1 MNKDELTSKDLLL
14 TLLYCPGVKEKK
26 NEPII
31 GRTRLTKMIFLF
43 EKELKKEFF
52 KEIYS
57 YELDFE
63 PYIFGP
69 YSRKLFD
76 DLKFFLSIGLI
87 DKEETSIPISTAEK
101 GEYEYSLDDGLTYE
115 DTDNTKIENYELKYF
130 LSDNG
135 IKYVEDNVWGL
146 FTEKQKKQLIDFKR
160 KINTI
165 SLDSL
170 LNYVYNKYEKYTTK
184 SVIAEKYKY

>member
-1 MNKDELTSKDLLL
+1 MDKLTSKDFLL
-14 TLLYCPGVKEKK
+14 TLLYCPGIKEKE

-43 EKELKKEFF
+43 EEELKKEFF
-52 KEIYS
+52 ENLFNYK
-57 YELDFE
+57 LDFE
-63 PYIFGP
+63 PYNFGP
-69 YSRKLFD
+69 YSKELFD
-76 DLKFFLSIGLI
+76 NLKFFLSIGLI
-87 DKEETSIPISTAEK
+87 DTEKTSIPISTAEK

-115 DTDNTKIENYELKYF
+115 DSDNTETENYELKYF
-130 LSDNG
+130 LSKNG
-135 IKYVEDNVWGL
+135 VKYVKDKVWGL
-146 FTEKQKKQLIDFKR
+146 LSEKQTKQLVEFKR

-170 LNYVYNKYEKYTTK
+170 LRYVYNKYEKYTTK

>member
-1 MNKDELTSKDLLL
+1 MNKDELTSKDILL
-14 TLLYCPGVKEKK
+14 TLLYCPGKK
-26 NEPII
+26 INEPII
-31 GRTRLTKMIFLF
+31 GRTRLTKTIFLF

-52 KEIYS
+52 KDIYT

-63 PYIFGP
+63 PYNFGP
-69 YSRKLFD
+69 YSKELFD
-76 DLKFFLSIGLI
+76 SLKFFLSIGLI

-115 DTDNTKIENYELKYF
+115 DADDTEPENYELMYF

-135 IKYVEDNVWGL
+135 VKYVEDNVWGL

-170 LNYVYNKYEKYTTK
+170 LNYVYNKYEEYTTK